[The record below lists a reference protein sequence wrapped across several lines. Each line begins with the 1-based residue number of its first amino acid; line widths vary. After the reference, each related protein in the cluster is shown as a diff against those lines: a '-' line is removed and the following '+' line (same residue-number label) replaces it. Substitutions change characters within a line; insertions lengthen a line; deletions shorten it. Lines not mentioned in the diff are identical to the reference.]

1 MSFMTIV
8 AIESLFYFCLRSES
22 EKPSANFYEDEKFKE
37 MIYFMYNI
45 VQQKEKIEKQSD
57 RSESDT
63 SSPDRSSGGSSSKVD
78 SLVSSPGSLGVVSP
92 GSRSSF
98 SDNSVVSP
106 YGLLQMVNRHFLSTT
121 THSLPTS
128 ISTLHLRCRIEK
140 IILFI
145 FRPRDQEGPRQL
157 HHHPRLRS
165 CWMIVL

>member
-128 ISTLHLRCRIEK
+128 ILYI
-140 IILFI
+140 
-145 FRPRDQEGPRQL
+145 
-157 HHHPRLRS
+157 
-165 CWMIVL
+165 

>member
-1 MSFMTIV
+1 
-8 AIESLFYFCLRSES
+8 
-22 EKPSANFYEDEKFKE
+22 

-45 VQQKEKIEKQSD
+45 VQQKEKIDKQSD

-63 SSPDRSSGGSSSKVD
+63 SSPDRASSGGGSSSKVD

-106 YGLLQMVNRHFLSTT
+106 YGLLQMVNRHFLSQT

-128 ISTLHLRCRIEK
+128 IQINIYLQNSTDNISYSLR
-140 IILFI
+140 L
-145 FRPRDQEGPRQL
+145 PDPLQP
-157 HHHPRLRS
+157 HHHQRLRS
-165 CWMIVL
+165 CWMTVH